1 MIVRRGFRS
10 GRQVPLFY
18 GWRMVA
24 LGSALRIL
32 GGGLYYYGFTVFFLP
47 LSEDL
52 GLSRAATSLVFSLAR
67 AQGAFEGPIAGYF
80 MDRFGPRPV
89 IFMAIVMNGVGHMF
103 LSNVHSYFALLVT
116 YLAIVSLSF
125 QAGFMDAPMLIA
137 NTWFTRLRT
146 MAMSIITASVSIG
159 GFLFTPLLAAA
170 VAHWGWRRA
179 AFGNGV
185 VFLLLGLPLALLVRR
200 SPESMGLR
208 PDGDLPETAP
218 PRTGADR
225 GKNSPEPSFSL
236 PEAMRT
242 SSFWFLTVGT
252 ALRVI
257 VLTAVTVHYIPILV
271 WKGLSQTEAAFLLAA
286 QAFLGIPI
294 TLSFGWLADR
304 VNKPRLMAV
313 CMLFAMLSFVFLI
326 FAHRPWQI
334 WFFLPLFSLV
344 ESTFPVN
351 WSTVGEFFGRANF
364 AKIRGSMIFI
374 QAWGAVAGP
383 VIAGAIY
390 DHTQSYTYLLWGL
403 IGILFVVSGL
413 YAMVVTPSKL
423 PAQRAHTGH

>member
-1 MIVRRGFRS
+1 
-10 GRQVPLFY
+10 
-18 GWRMVA
+18 MVA
-24 LGSALRIL
+24 IGSALRIL
-32 GGGLYYYGFTVFFLP
+32 GGGLYYYGFSVFFLP

-67 AQGAFEGPIAGYF
+67 AEGAFEGPVAGYF

-89 IFMAIVMNGVGHMF
+89 IVMAILMNGVGHML
-103 LSNVHSYFALLVT
+103 LSNVHSYFALLVI
-116 YLAIVSLSF
+116 YLGVVSLSF

-146 MAMSIITASVSIG
+146 LAMSMITASVSVG

-208 PDGDLPETAP
+208 PDGDMPETVPVMKRAEHSKDN
-218 PRTGADR
+218 T
-225 GKNSPEPSFSL
+225 EPSFSL
-236 PEAMRT
+236 SEAMRT
-242 SSFWFLTVGT
+242 SPFWFLTIGT
-252 ALRVI
+252 TLRVV

-271 WKGLSQTEAAFLLAA
+271 WKGLSQTEAAFLLGV

-313 CMLFAMLSFVFLI
+313 CMLFAMLSFAFLI
-326 FAHRPWQI
+326 FAQKEWHI
-334 WFFLPLFSLV
+334 WFFLPLYSLV
-344 ESTFPVN
+344 ESTFPRELVN
-351 WSTVGEFFGRANF
+351 GR
-364 AKIRGSMIFI
+364 R
-374 QAWGAVAGP
+374 V
-383 VIAGAIY
+383 
-390 DHTQSYTYLLWGL
+390 LWPRQL
-403 IGILFVVSGL
+403 C
-413 YAMVVTPSKL
+413 
-423 PAQRAHTGH
+423 